1 MKILLRSTVFFLLV
15 FVAIFYSKEAD
26 IEQLLFDD
34 LRYISF
40 IDPKNKILGISI
52 ISTAVVVLTNFISN
66 LMRPFIDIYL
76 MYYFKFSF
84 YILIN
89 LFCVSTV
96 LILLR
101 VYGYSRLMVLIY
113 ILSSSIFLYLEDKI
127 Y

>member
-1 MKILLRSTVFFLLV
+1 VKILLRSIALFLLA
-15 FVAIFYSKEAD
+15 FIAIFYSKEAD

-34 LRYISF
+34 LRYFSL

-52 ISTAVVVLTNFISN
+52 ISMTVVFLTNFISN

-84 YILIN
+84 YVLIN

-101 VYGYSRLMVLIY
+101 VYGYSRLMVLFY
-113 ILSSSIFLYLEDKI
+113 ILFSSIFLYLEDKI

>member
-1 MKILLRSTVFFLLV
+1 MKILLRSIALFLLA
-15 FVAIFYSKEAD
+15 FIAIFYSKEAD

-52 ISTAVVVLTNFISN
+52 ISMTVVFLTNFISN

-84 YILIN
+84 YVLIN

-101 VYGYSRLMVLIY
+101 VYGYSRLMVLFY
-113 ILSSSIFLYLEDKI
+113 ILFSSIFLYLEDKI

>member
-1 MKILLRSTVFFLLV
+1 VKILLRSTVFFLLV

>member
-1 MKILLRSTVFFLLV
+1 MKILLRSIALFLLA
-15 FVAIFYSKEAD
+15 FIAIFYSKEAD

-34 LRYISF
+34 LRYFSL

-52 ISTAVVVLTNFISN
+52 ISMTVVFLTNFISN

-84 YILIN
+84 YVLIN

-101 VYGYSRLMVLIY
+101 VYGYSRLMVLFY
-113 ILSSSIFLYLEDKI
+113 ILFSSIFLYLEDKI

>member
-1 MKILLRSTVFFLLV
+1 MKILLRSIALFLLA
-15 FVAIFYSKEAD
+15 FIAIFYSKEAD

-34 LRYISF
+34 LRYFSF

-52 ISTAVVVLTNFISN
+52 ISMTVVFLTNFISN

-84 YILIN
+84 YVLIN

-101 VYGYSRLMVLIY
+101 VYGYSRLMVLFY
-113 ILSSSIFLYLEDKI
+113 ILFSSIFLYLEDKI

>member
-1 MKILLRSTVFFLLV
+1 MKILLRSIALFLLA
-15 FVAIFYSKEAD
+15 FIAIFYSKEAD

-34 LRYISF
+34 LRHISI

-52 ISTAVVVLTNFISN
+52 ISVTVVFLTNFISN

-84 YILIN
+84 YVLIN

-101 VYGYSRLMVLIY
+101 VYGYSRLMVLFY
-113 ILSSSIFLYLEDKI
+113 ILFSSIFLYLEDKI